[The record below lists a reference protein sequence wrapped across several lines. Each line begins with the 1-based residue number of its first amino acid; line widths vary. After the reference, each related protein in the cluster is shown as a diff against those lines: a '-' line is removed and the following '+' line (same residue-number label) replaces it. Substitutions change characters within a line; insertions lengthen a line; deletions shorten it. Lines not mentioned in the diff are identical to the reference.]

1 MSPCFVPEA
10 SRKADFINLMR
21 LIIVFLRLLVRL
33 FLLISAYL
41 AYLAQLPLLVLG
53 CKKSASL
60 LSSVFSRQLL
70 KSLGVNVVVKS
81 NFDWSAQVNGYVH
94 IYNHENPLDVFII
107 QGYLRLPSITTAGSH
122 LGKILPFFDRCASN
136 SGHILLDHMDS
147 ESRRLSVLRSF
158 ELMSI
163 YGQMIIAPNGSLVT
177 SIYQRASR
185 SPQVIARKF
194 STRIAP
200 WVFRYGDV
208 GLSRSDLYSPLA
220 ILVKRLMAPEVEI
233 TCSLWEEDLD
243 LIPVSLPKNL
253 FEPLVK
259 DFYCS
264 RRERC

>member
-70 KSLGVNVVVKS
+70 KSLGINVVVKS

>member
-10 SRKADFINLMR
+10 SKKADFINPMR
-21 LIIVFLRLLVRL
+21 LIIVFLRLLARL
-33 FLLISAYL
+33 SLLISAYL

-60 LSSVFSRQLL
+60 LLSVFSRQLL

-122 LGKILPFFDRCASN
+122 LGKILPFFDRCARN

-163 YGQMIIAPNGSLVT
+163 YRQMIIAPNGSLVT

-208 GLSRSDLYSPLA
+208 GLSGSDLYSPLA

-243 LIPVSLPKNL
+243 LIPVSSPKNL

>member
-1 MSPCFVPEA
+1 VVEA
-10 SRKADFINLMR
+10 NGNGELVDFMR
-21 LIIVFLRLLVRL
+21 LISVFCRLLARL
-33 FLLISAYL
+33 FLLLSAYL
-41 AYLAQLPLLVLG
+41 AYLGQLPLLALG
-53 CKKSASL
+53 YKKSASM

-81 NFDWSAQVNGYVH
+81 NFDWSMSANGYVH

-200 WVFRYGDV
+200 WVFRYGDI
-208 GLSRSDLYSPLA
+208 GLSRSDLYSPIA
-220 ILVKRLMAPEVEI
+220 ILVKRFTAPEVDI

-243 LIPVSLPKNL
+243 SIPVSLPKNL
-253 FEPLVK
+253 FEHAVI
-259 DFYCS
+259 DVYRS
-264 RRERC
+264 RKELC

>member
-10 SRKADFINLMR
+10 SKKADFINPMR

-33 FLLISAYL
+33 SLLISAYL

-60 LSSVFSRQLL
+60 LSSVFSRQVL

-81 NFDWSAQVNGYVH
+81 NFDWSAQANGYVH
-94 IYNHENPLDVFII
+94 IYNHENPLDVFVI
-107 QGYLRLPSITTAGSH
+107 QGYLRSPSITTAGSH
-122 LGKILPFFDRCASN
+122 LGRIVPFFDRCASN
-136 SGHILLDHMDS
+136 SGHILLDHMDL

-208 GLSRSDLYSPLA
+208 GLSRNDLYSPFA
-220 ILVKRLMAPEVEI
+220 ILLKRLMAPEAEI
-233 TCSLWEEDLD
+233 TCSLYEEDLD
-243 LIPVSLPKNL
+243 SIPVSLPKKS
-253 FEPLVK
+253 FEPAVI

-264 RRERC
+264 RKE

>member
-1 MSPCFVPEA
+1 MA
-10 SRKADFINLMR
+10 
-21 LIIVFLRLLVRL
+21 RL

-41 AYLAQLPLLVLG
+41 VYLAQLPLLVLG

-81 NFDWSAQVNGYVH
+81 NFDWSAQAKAKGYVH

-107 QGYLRLPSITTAGSH
+107 HGYLRLPSITTAGSH

-253 FEPLVK
+253 FEPAVI

-264 RRERC
+264 RKEQC

>member
-1 MSPCFVPEA
+1 M
-10 SRKADFINLMR
+10 
-21 LIIVFLRLLVRL
+21 
-33 FLLISAYL
+33 
-41 AYLAQLPLLVLG
+41 
-53 CKKSASL
+53 
-60 LSSVFSRQLL
+60 
-70 KSLGVNVVVKS
+70 
-81 NFDWSAQVNGYVH
+81 
-94 IYNHENPLDVFII
+94 FII

-122 LGKILPFFDRCASN
+122 LGRILPFFDRCASN
-136 SGHILLDHMDS
+136 SGHILLDHMDL

>member
-1 MSPCFVPEA
+1 LSPCFVPEA

-41 AYLAQLPLLVLG
+41 AYLAQLPLLALG

-70 KSLGVNVVVKS
+70 KSLGINVVVKS

-233 TCSLWEEDLD
+233 TCTLWEEDLD